1 MRSRCCILIAIHR
14 QSIHVLISFSP
25 EARKVLIIITDGRS
39 NSGMVSGP
47 AERLKNS
54 GVVVFALGT
63 GQDVSLPELYTIASE
78 PKQKYVAQL
87 TDLSQHLVT
96 LVKQWSNEIC
106 KGKCETDNL
115 LKILRRKR
123 LHDLTGGKNTLN
135 LPFKVFLG
143 ARITLC
149 FTIILSTVLYSHD
162 NNVAK
167 AFGSANNV
175 SND

>member
-1 MRSRCCILIAIHR
+1 MRSRCCILITIRR

-123 LHDLTGGKNTLN
+123 LHDLTGGKT
-135 LPFKVFLG
+135 
-143 ARITLC
+143 RSTY
-149 FTIILSTVLYSHD
+149 LS
-162 NNVAK
+162 K
-167 AFGSANNV
+167 FF
-175 SND
+175 

>member
-1 MRSRCCILIAIHR
+1 
-14 QSIHVLISFSP
+14 
-25 EARKVLIIITDGRS
+25 
-39 NSGMVSGP
+39 MVSGP

-106 KGKCETDNL
+106 KGKRETDNL

-123 LHDLTGGKNTLN
+123 LHDFTGGKNTLN
-135 LPFKVFLG
+135 LPFKVF
-143 ARITLC
+143 
-149 FTIILSTVLYSHD
+149 
-162 NNVAK
+162 
-167 AFGSANNV
+167 
-175 SND
+175 